1 MKDLLH
7 CPSCVVLVWWYGG
20 KVRKVPSVTLKSA
33 ESVKV
38 NELTETEMLLY
49 NDKVKE

>member
-1 MKDLLH
+1 M
-7 CPSCVVLVWWYGG
+7 
-20 KVRKVPSVTLKSA
+20 RKVPSVTLKSA

>member
-1 MKDLLH
+1 M
-7 CPSCVVLVWWYGG
+7 
-20 KVRKVPSVTLKSA
+20 RKVPSVTLKNA

-49 NDKVKE
+49 NKE

>member
-1 MKDLLH
+1 M
-7 CPSCVVLVWWYGG
+7 
-20 KVRKVPSVTLKSA
+20 RKVPSVMLKSA

-49 NDKVKE
+49 Q

>member
-1 MKDLLH
+1 M
-7 CPSCVVLVWWYGG
+7 
-20 KVRKVPSVTLKSA
+20 RKVPSVTLKSV

-49 NDKVKE
+49 DKK

>member
-7 CPSCVVLVWWYGG
+7 CPPCVVLVWWNGG

-33 ESVKV
+33 KSVKV

>member
-1 MKDLLH
+1 M
-7 CPSCVVLVWWYGG
+7 
-20 KVRKVPSVTLKSA
+20 RKVLSVTLKSA

-49 NDKVKE
+49 DKK